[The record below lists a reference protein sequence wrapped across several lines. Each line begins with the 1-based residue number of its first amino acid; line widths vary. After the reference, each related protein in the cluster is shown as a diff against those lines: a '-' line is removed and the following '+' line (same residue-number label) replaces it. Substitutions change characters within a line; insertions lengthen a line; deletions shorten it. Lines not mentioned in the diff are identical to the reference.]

1 MDSDRHVSGRAL
13 ARHLGEWRTSANP
26 GTRSGTAYLELAER
40 IKLLVLDGRLPMNTR
55 MPAERELAAA
65 LGLSRTTVAAGYDQL
80 RGSGFL
86 RSRRGSGSW
95 TTLPDGPAR
104 PEVGAFAPTAPTGPD
119 SPVIDLAY
127 AALPAPTG
135 VMARILG
142 EATERSARYTAGTG
156 YQLLGL
162 DDLRDAVAA
171 RFTVRGLP
179 TTRDQ
184 ILVTC
189 GGQQAIALVLAT
201 LTAPGDRV
209 LVEHPTYPNALDAVS
224 RLHARPV
231 PVGFTEHGW
240 DLDTIGAAV
249 RDAAP
254 KLIFTIPDHQNPTGH
269 CMSDEQRLEL
279 ATLARRTH
287 TPVVVDEI
295 MSELTLDGPP
305 PTPFAALAGPAG
317 GGAAPVITVG
327 SASKVFWGGV
337 RIGWVRASRSIIER
351 VARTK
356 ASVDIATS
364 VLDQLVVERLL
375 GEVEAVL
382 ARRLPE
388 VRSAREHLRE
398 LLGRRFPG
406 WSATRP
412 SGGLSLWVDLDAPVS
427 SALVSAASRHGL
439 LLAAG
444 PRFGLDGAFE
454 RFLRLP
460 YTLPEPRLDQ
470 AVERLAA
477 AWLSLGG
484 GPGWATSPAEVA

>member
-1 MDSDRHVSGRAL
+1 MDGDRHVSGRAL
-13 ARHLGEWRTSANP
+13 ARHLGEWR
-26 GTRSGTAYLELAER
+26 GTGAGTAYLELAER

-95 TTLPDGPAR
+95 TTLPEGPAR
-104 PEVGAFAPTAPTGPD
+104 PELGAFAPAAPSGPD

-127 AALPAPTG
+127 AALPAPTEQ
-135 VMARILG
+135 MARVLV
-142 EATERSARYTAGTG
+142 EAAELSARYTAGTG
-156 YQLLGL
+156 YQLFGL
-162 DDLRDAVAA
+162 DELRDAVAA
-171 RFTVRGLP
+171 RFTARGLP
-179 TTRDQ
+179 TTREQ

-209 LVEHPTYPNALDAVS
+209 LVEHPTYPNALDAIA
-224 RLHARPV
+224 REHTRPV
-231 PVGFTEHGW
+231 PVGFTEQGW
-240 DLDTIGAAV
+240 DLDTLGAAV

-254 KLIFTIPDHQNPTGH
+254 RLIFTIPDHQNPTGRT
-269 CMSDEQRLEL
+269 MSDGQRHEL

-287 TPVVVDEI
+287 TPLLVDET
-295 MSELTLDGPP
+295 MSELALDGPP
-305 PTPFAALAGPAG
+305 PTPFAALAGPDG
-317 GGAAPVITVG
+317 RTSGAAPVITVG
-327 SASKVFWGGV
+327 SASKVFWGGL
-337 RIGWVRASRSIIER
+337 RIGWVRASRSMIER

-356 ASVDIATS
+356 ASMDIATS
-364 VLDQLVVERLL
+364 VFDQLVVERLL
-375 GEVEAVL
+375 SDVDAVL
-382 ARRLPE
+382 AQRLPA
-388 VRSAREHLRE
+388 VRSAREHLRG
-398 LLGRRFPG
+398 LLEQRFPG

-412 SGGLSLWVDLDAPVS
+412 TGGLSLWVDLDAPVS
-427 SALVSAASRHGL
+427 SALVSAAARHGL

-460 YTLPEPRLDQ
+460 YTLPEPRLDL
-470 AVERLAA
+470 AVERLTA

-484 GPGWATSPAEVA
+484 GPGWAAGPAEVA